1 MEVSR
6 GGRRGNTS
14 ICLSLVA
21 YFNLFSL
28 KAALLEREAR
38 VKPATNAFSL
48 CHVAADFRPLFFPS
62 VLLNRVEICDGVL
75 EPCLRG
81 QMLFFALKM
90 ERNILHVSPPHLPV
104 LRPFTATLG
113 FRAEEVHSLL
123 YQGGLREPRG
133 EYYQALLQL
142 LG

>member
-38 VKPATNAFSL
+38 VPASNAFSL
-48 CHVAADFRPLFFPS
+48 CHEAADFRPLFFLS
-62 VLLNRVEICDGVL
+62 VLLNWVEIRDGVL

-81 QMLFFALKM
+81 QMLLLALKM
-90 ERNILHVSPPHLPV
+90 ERDILHVSPPHLPV
-104 LRPFTATLG
+104 LKAFTELPLWG
-113 FRAEEVHSLL
+113 SE
-123 YQGGLREPRG
+123 LRRSIQSCTKG
-133 EYYQALLQL
+133 D
-142 LG
+142 

>member
-6 GGRRGNTS
+6 GGRRGNTN

-38 VKPATNAFSL
+38 VPATNAFSL

-62 VLLNRVEICDGVL
+62 VLLNWVEIRDGVL

-81 QMLFFALKM
+81 QMMLLALKM
-90 ERNILHVSPPHLPV
+90 KKDILHVSPPHLPV
-104 LRPFTATLG
+104 LRAFTELPLWG
-113 FRAEEVHSLL
+113 SELRRSIHSCTK
-123 YQGGLREPRG
+123 GD
-133 EYYQALLQL
+133 
-142 LG
+142 